1 MSYLSSPKLRR
12 AISAG
17 MARDDLF
24 AAVKFASQE
33 QVYGIIA
40 VSRLNAE
47 MDERELE
54 ARCRLTTASRCKN
67 QRTL

>member
-24 AAVKFASQE
+24 AAVKFASEE

-47 MDERELE
+47 VKKSEKKQVVQLQ
-54 ARCRLTTASRCKN
+54 AAS
-67 QRTL
+67 T

>member
-1 MSYLSSPKLRR
+1 
-12 AISAG
+12 

-24 AAVKFASQE
+24 AAVKFASEE

-47 MDERELE
+47 VKKSEKKQVVQLQ
-54 ARCRLTTASRCKN
+54 AAS
-67 QRTL
+67 T